1 MRIKTIILLSIF
13 MFIFMGCT
21 NNDPISIKLDMEPL
35 YTSDSRWIEVPINSD
50 LYDQTVI
57 DRGSALLSFVM
68 VTNYLNKTN
77 ITPLAMG
84 KDYYYLYFDW
94 NRAAEE
100 NQLSFKSYGGI
111 SYYDSFDSVKRY
123 IDNGYPIILYLVNYD
138 NFDRK
143 YVIING
149 YTNDE
154 SIMIIDPTDSSINFL
169 SELTN
174 NEYNLLNYIVL
185 EPNSKS
191 LEYLDDNDAYK
202 LIRSLN
208 GTWVYYED
216 GKYATQYITF
226 AIDANN
232 DLRIESESYETEYNY
247 PEYFYIERIIKV
259 DDFNYTID
267 ASHHEV
273 IVDKNTIKYTYPNEF
288 LTININI
295 ENLENGI
302 IATQFGYNPGWNSNS
317 VLDYQLTND

>member
-1 MRIKTIILLSIF
+1 MRIKIIILLSIF

-111 SYYDSFDSVKRY
+111 SYYDSFDSFKRY

-154 SIMIIDPTDSSINFL
+154 SIMIIDPTDSSINSL

-232 DLRIESESYETEYNY
+232 DLRIESASYETEYNY